1 LGRERIIERERRWA
15 RPAAIAAVAATALMV
30 ASFLARVQIP
40 VEDTTSAQ
48 FQTFDENGGAIAAF
62 SFLAAPAFL
71 LMIGPLLY
79 LFHAAQARN
88 PRVRAAM
95 VGFVFIGPVL
105 LASQAIV
112 NWAAVTQISS
122 DFVEQE
128 PHIEDVPVPPNG
140 LAEYLSKEKGSI
152 EKVTLYTDSDELD
165 VELKDGSF
173 QTGEYPPEREEA
185 LIDRLDAAGVDQE
198 EDSDG
203 EPGDALAQEISED
216 STAGQVGGSL
226 QFPALLGL
234 IVAMVYVPL
243 QAVRAGLLTRFFGTL
258 GMALGV
264 SVILLPPGIALLF
277 LWIGWLGL
285 LFVGRVPG
293 GRPPAWEAGEAI
305 PWLKPGEEEGGSTS
319 ERDGEAI
326 EGEATEVT
334 PQSEPADEPV
344 GRPGAPKRKR
354 KRRS

>member
-1 LGRERIIERERRWA
+1 M
-15 RPAAIAAVAATALMV
+15 AVAVAVLMV
-30 ASFLARVQIP
+30 ASFLARVQVP
-40 VEDTTSAQ
+40 VEDTTAEQ
-48 FQTFDENGGAIAAF
+48 FRAFDSNRGAIAAF

-71 LMIGPLLY
+71 LMIAPLLY
-79 LFHAAQARN
+79 LFRAAEARN

-105 LASQAIV
+105 IASQTIV
-112 NWAAVTQISS
+112 NWVAVTQISS

-128 PHIEDVPVPPNG
+128 PLIQDVPPNR
-140 LAEYLSKEKGSI
+140 LVDYLRQEKSSI
-152 EKVTLYTDSDELD
+152 EKVTLYTDPHEVDI
-165 VELKDGSF
+165 ELKDGGFRAS
-173 QTGEYPPEREEA
+173 EYPPANEQT
-185 LIDRLDAAGVDQE
+185 LVDRLDAAGIDHE
-198 EDSDG
+198 EDSSGDK
-203 EPGDALAQEISED
+203 GDALAEQISDD

-264 SVILLPPGIALLF
+264 SIILLPPGTLLLS

-285 LFVGRVPG
+285 LFVDRVPG

-305 PWLKPGEEEGGSTS
+305 PWVRPGDEASSAAEPS
-319 ERDGEAI
+319 GEAI
-326 EGEATEVT
+326 EGEATEL
-334 PQSEPADEPV
+334 PPDGEPGGPP
-344 GRPGAPKRKR
+344 GGQPGAAKRKR
-354 KRRS
+354 KRRR

>member
-1 LGRERIIERERRWA
+1 M
-15 RPAAIAAVAATALMV
+15 AVAVAVLMV
-30 ASFLARVQIP
+30 ASFLARVQVP
-40 VEDTTSAQ
+40 VEDTTAEQ
-48 FQTFDENGGAIAAF
+48 FRAFDSNRGAIAAF

-71 LMIGPLLY
+71 LMIAPLLY
-79 LFHAAQARN
+79 LFRAAEARN

-105 LASQAIV
+105 IASQTIV
-112 NWAAVTQISS
+112 NWVAVTQISS

-128 PHIEDVPVPPNG
+128 PLIQDVPPNR
-140 LAEYLSKEKGSI
+140 LVDYLRQEKSSI
-152 EKVTLYTDSDELD
+152 EKVTLYTDPHEVDI
-165 VELKDGSF
+165 ELKDGGFRAS
-173 QTGEYPPEREEA
+173 EYPPANEQT
-185 LIDRLDAAGVDQE
+185 LVDRLDAAGIDHE
-198 EDSDG
+198 EDSSGDK
-203 EPGDALAQEISED
+203 GDALAEQISDD

-264 SVILLPPGIALLF
+264 SIILLPPGTLLLS

-285 LFVGRVPG
+285 LFVDRVPG

-305 PWLKPGEEEGGSTS
+305 PWVRPGDEASSAAEPS
-319 ERDGEAI
+319 GEAI
-326 EGEATEVT
+326 EGEATEV
-334 PQSEPADEPV
+334 PPSGEPREGAS
-344 GRPGAPKRKR
+344 GGGPGSPKRKR
-354 KRRS
+354 KRRR